1 MTKWKP
7 IEKSK
12 NLEMKQKKIK
22 VLLTGIII
30 LAIVLL
36 LGSCK
41 QIEYIYVETP
51 REPIY
56 CIDNIQTP
64 LDMAGCLQEYKIKY

>member
-1 MTKWKP
+1 MIKWKP

-12 NLEMKQKKIK
+12 NLKMRQKKIK

-36 LGSCK
+36 LSGCK
-41 QIEYIYVETP
+41 QVEYIYVETP
-51 REPIY
+51 KEPIY
-56 CIDNIQTP
+56 CIDNIKTP